1 MLRSPGLLRAPAT
14 IVLALILGS
23 AVALSPAAAAAQEG
37 DATLTAEAA
46 PPDATGAAEVDA
58 DVDGSADASADLST
72 TSGAEVG
79 VEPVAEAEVDIAPP
93 ATEPDGALAAQLRA
107 REEMATIHRAF
118 GVATWLSMAVTAV
131 FGWIQF
137 ADEYGFHGS
146 EADTACA
153 NQTAVFNDFC
163 TGVPWVHAISGF
175 TTAALY
181 FTTAGLS
188 LAMPA
193 PLEASED
200 VEIHKTLRWF
210 HLATM
215 LATAVFGVVTA
226 NVEADFETRQ
236 ALALV
241 HQGLGVTTFG
251 LLTAAAAVV
260 VF

>member
-1 MLRSPGLLRAPAT
+1 MLRAPIT
-14 IVLALILGS
+14 TVLALLTGAAI
-23 AVALSPAAAAAQEG
+23 AALPALAAAQ
-37 DATLTAEAA
+37 DAEVTDPTAEAVVET
-46 PPDATGAAEVDA
+46 DATEGADEA
-58 DVDGSADASADLST
+58 AS
-72 TSGAEVG
+72 
-79 VEPVAEAEVDIAPP
+79 PP
-93 ATEPDGALAAQLRA
+93 ADEASQSLEPAAVIEQTDPAGEEPASTQGSDALAQQLRA
-107 REEMATIHRAF
+107 RQDFAAIHRAF

-137 ADEYGFHGS
+137 ADEYGFHDNQ
-146 EADTACA
+146 ADTACA
-153 NQTAVFNDFC
+153 NQTAVFQDFC
-163 TGVPWVHAISGF
+163 TGVPWVHAIAGF

-226 NVEADFETRQ
+226 NIDTDFQTRQ
-236 ALALV
+236 ALSLV

>member
-1 MLRSPGLLRAPAT
+1 MIRAPIT
-14 IVLALILGS
+14 TVLALLTGAAI
-23 AVALSPAAAAAQEG
+23 AASPALVAAQDTEVT
-37 DATLTAEAA
+37 DPTAEAVVET
-46 PPDATGAAEVDA
+46 DAAADEAVSPTDESESLEPSAVIHQTDPAGEEPAAQAGEA
-58 DVDGSADASADLST
+58 D
-72 TSGAEVG
+72 
-79 VEPVAEAEVDIAPP
+79 
-93 ATEPDGALAAQLRA
+93 ALAAQLRA
-107 REEMATIHRAF
+107 RQDLAAIHRAF

-137 ADEYGFHGS
+137 ADEYGFHDNQ
-146 EADTACA
+146 ADTACA
-153 NQTAVFNDFC
+153 NQTAVFQDFC
-163 TGVPWVHAISGF
+163 TGVPWVHAIAGF

-181 FTTAGLS
+181 FTTAGIS

-226 NVEADFETRQ
+226 NIDTDFQTRQ
-236 ALALV
+236 ALSLV

>member
-1 MLRSPGLLRAPAT
+1 MVKPAIAWTHGMPGLQKSWNT
-14 IVLALILGS
+14 
-23 AVALSPAAAAAQEG
+23 AVPFS
-37 DATLTAEAA
+37 
-46 PPDATGAAEVDA
+46 
-58 DVDGSADASADLST
+58 
-72 TSGAEVG
+72 
-79 VEPVAEAEVDIAPP
+79 
-93 ATEPDGALAAQLRA
+93 
-107 REEMATIHRAF
+107 H
-118 GVATWLSMAVTAV
+118 AV

-137 ADEYGFHGS
+137 ADEYGFHGNQS
-146 EADTACA
+146 ETACA
-153 NQTAVFNDFC
+153 NGNAVMQDFC
-163 TGVPWVHAISGF
+163 VGTPWPHAIAGF

-226 NVEADFETRQ
+226 NIETDFQTRQ
-236 ALALV
+236 ALSLV

>member
-1 MLRSPGLLRAPAT
+1 MLRAPVIA
-14 IVLALILGS
+14 LAFILGT
-23 AVALSPAAAAAQEG
+23 ALAPTLASAQEG
-37 DATLTAEAA
+37 DLAPEPTAAPEAA
-46 PPDATGAAEVDA
+46 PEAEPAVTA
-58 DVDGSADASADLST
+58 Q
-72 TSGAEVG
+72 
-79 VEPVAEAEVDIAPP
+79 VELAPALEAEAEAEPETTLAP
-93 ATEPDGALAAQLRA
+93 AGDPDLAAQLRA
-107 REEMATIHRAF
+107 REDIATIHRVF

-146 EADTACA
+146 ASETACA

-193 PLEASED
+193 PLETSEKL
-200 VEIHKTLRWF
+200 EIHKTLRWF

-215 LATAVFGVVTA
+215 VATAVFGVVTA
-226 NVEADFETRQ
+226 NVDADFETRQ
-236 ALALV
+236 ALSLV

>member
-1 MLRSPGLLRAPAT
+1 MIRAPIT
-14 IVLALILGS
+14 TVLALLTGAAI
-23 AVALSPAAAAAQEG
+23 AALPALAAAQEADITDPAADSVAQEAEGTDDETVAPVDDTSATLEASAVIEASDPAADEPAAQAG
-37 DATLTAEAA
+37 DA
-46 PPDATGAAEVDA
+46 D
-58 DVDGSADASADLST
+58 
-72 TSGAEVG
+72 
-79 VEPVAEAEVDIAPP
+79 
-93 ATEPDGALAAQLRA
+93 ALAAQLQA
-107 REEMATIHRAF
+107 RQDFAAIHRAF

-137 ADEYGFHGS
+137 ADEYGFHDNQ
-146 EADTACA
+146 ADTACA
-153 NQTAVFNDFC
+153 NQTAVFQDFC
-163 TGVPWVHAISGF
+163 TGVPWVHAIAGF

-181 FTTAGLS
+181 FTTAGIS

-226 NVEADFETRQ
+226 NIDTDFQTRQ
-236 ALALV
+236 ALSLV

>member
-1 MLRSPGLLRAPAT
+1 MSGALRSISALVV
-14 IVLALILGS
+14 VLALGS
-23 AVALSPAAAAAQEG
+23 AARAAAQDEPV
-37 DATLTAEAA
+37 DTVTAEATVTEA
-46 PPDATGAAEVDA
+46 AITTDASVDA
-58 DVDGSADASADLST
+58 EASVGDGETTQSSSDELARQLSARQDF
-72 TSGAEVG
+72 
-79 VEPVAEAEVDIAPP
+79 
-93 ATEPDGALAAQLRA
+93 AA
-107 REEMATIHRAF
+107 IHRAF
-118 GVATWLSMAVTAV
+118 GIATWASMAVTAV

-146 EADTACA
+146 ENETACS
-153 NQTAVFNDFC
+153 NGTAVFQDFC
-163 TGVPWVHAISGF
+163 TGVPWAHAIGGF

-193 PLEASED
+193 PLESTPD
-200 VEIHKTLRWF
+200 LEIHKTLRWI

-226 NVEADFETRQ
+226 NVDADFGTRQ

-251 LLTAAAAVV
+251 LLTAAAAVI

>member
-1 MLRSPGLLRAPAT
+1 MLRAPLMTA
-14 IVLALILGS
+14 LALLVG
-23 AVALSPAAAAAQEG
+23 AAALPALAAAQDG
-37 DATLTAEAA
+37 DTDPTADAVVEADITEAA
-46 PPDATGAAEVDA
+46 DEASPPDAESLEPSVAVAATDVA
-58 DVDGSADASADLST
+58 DD
-72 TSGAEVG
+72 
-79 VEPVAEAEVDIAPP
+79 EPVASTGDADL
-93 ATEPDGALAAQLRA
+93 LAQQLQA
-107 REEMATIHRAF
+107 RQDFAAIHRAF

-137 ADEYGFHGS
+137 ADEYGFHDDQ
-146 EADTACA
+146 ADTACA
-153 NQTAVFNDFC
+153 NQTAVFQDFC
-163 TGVPWVHAISGF
+163 TGVPWVHAIAGF

-226 NVEADFETRQ
+226 NVEADFQTRQ
-236 ALALV
+236 ALSLV

-251 LLTAAAAVV
+251 LLTAAAAVG